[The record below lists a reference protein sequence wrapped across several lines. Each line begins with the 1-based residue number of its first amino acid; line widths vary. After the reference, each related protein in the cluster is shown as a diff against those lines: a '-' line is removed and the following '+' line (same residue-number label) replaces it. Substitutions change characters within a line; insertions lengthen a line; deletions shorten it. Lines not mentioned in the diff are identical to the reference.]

1 MYHEQMSGLFTAQ
14 YGQYEGWSTSPFS
27 YSRAGK
33 NVRLGRSRRTG
44 AVAAVLHSLT
54 VVTGRFVVN
63 NIPTVLIN
71 AVCL

>member
-33 NVRLGRSRRTG
+33 ECKTRKKSQTG
-44 AVAAVLHSLT
+44 AVAAVLHSLA
-54 VVTGRFVVN
+54 VVTGQYVVN